1 MQFTESARAKAA
13 ALSPKMSPDVQDSNP
28 RKRHSLAITNGKQDT
43 SPRMQ
48 RSSSQAQEKVKI
60 NVAVPHNPSGKCY
73 NLVPSAFLFGSLVV
87 KTYPNDLVFLS
98 LSLGHSNYLV

>member
-28 RKRHSLAITNGKQDT
+28 RKRHSLPITNGKQET

-60 NVAVPHNPSGKCY
+60 NVAVPHNPSGK
-73 NLVPSAFLFGSLVV
+73 
-87 KTYPNDLVFLS
+87 
-98 LSLGHSNYLV
+98 